1 MFCFDTIARHI
12 VGKSCDSLVKFTS
25 GSSKIPPDLAAI
37 VSLKFAFVV
46 TATNRSFDVPEKVFQ
61 IESIVVAYGRQQ
73 YLPQISQGTQQE
85 PATPP
90 KISTTSY
97 LQDSPSTAIQRLA
110 TNTPVKVKVLTH
122 CYLQI
127 FLRFSFFPLCYN
139 DVPNILF
146 VFLHLPYFSAG
157 W

>member
-1 MFCFDTIARHI
+1 VT
-12 VGKSCDSLVKFTS
+12 VLSSSLLVHQKY
-25 GSSKIPPDLAAI
+25 PPDLAAI
-37 VSLKFAFVV
+37 VSLKFAFV
-46 TATNRSFDVPEKVFQ
+46 TTTNRSFDVPEKVFQ
-61 IESIVVAYGRQQ
+61 IESIVAAYGRQQ
-73 YLPQISQGTQQE
+73 SLPQISQGTQQE